1 MRVRLEVLIA
11 VSGCAASCFAAATP
25 ESCRELRLH
34 GRAAE
39 ATACFSTLTRS
50 PDAYSA
56 AEGYW
61 GLEEYDQANEQ
72 FRKATSA
79 PGAKALYKVRWG
91 LLLHDRFNDKDAA
104 DLFHEALTVDPN
116 NSEAYVGLA
125 LVSSAAFDGKTTEYA
140 QKAIALNPRSVG
152 AHEVMAGLALEDAD
166 PQKAADE
173 ADKAIALAPDALK
186 AYAIHAAIELLADRP
201 PDAWLAKMNAVNP
214 AFGAGYEAIG
224 YYLMLNRR
232 YEDGVAYYRKAIA
245 VQPRLWTA
253 HEQLGINLMRLGQ
266 EKEPLEQLQLAYDNG
281 QRDPATVNSL
291 RLLDSYK
298 NFVTYRDS
306 TTVLRLRKNEAEL
319 LRPYFEE
326 QLHKSIA
333 TYEKKYKMK
342 LPGPVQLEV
351 YPDHEDFAV
360 RTMGMPGLG
369 ALGVTFGEVVAMD
382 SPSGRKPGDF
392 NWGATLWHEM
402 SHVFI
407 LSATN
412 HRVPRWFTEGLAVH
426 EEGQAAPEWSDRLT
440 PEVIAAMRE
449 KKLLPVTE
457 MDRGFIY
464 PQYPTQVIVSYF
476 QAGTICDFIQARWG
490 DDALL
495 AMVHS
500 FGDRKT
506 TPEAL
511 EANLHLSPAA
521 FDTEYAA
528 WLAKKYGATVANFD
542 AWRKQLRA
550 LNDSAGAGRMD
561 EVIANGPAVVK
572 LYPEY
577 VGDANA
583 YQLLAAAQLGKGNK
597 EAAANALS
605 AYEKIGGESPDAL
618 KQLASLDE
626 QLGRPKE
633 AAAALD
639 QLNFIYPMDEA
650 THAHLGDLW
659 LAQGNDTGA
668 VREYSAVLAMK
679 PLDRASAEFNVARA
693 YMAEGDR
700 TKAEESV
707 LAALETAPGY
717 RPAQKLLLEIEA
729 GSKGSPPA
737 PKKDTTPR

>member
-1 MRVRLEVLIA
+1 MVV
-11 VSGCAASCFAAATP
+11 VCAGAGSCFAAATP

-34 GRAAE
+34 GRKAE
-39 ATACFSTLTRS
+39 ATACFETLTQS
-50 PDAYSA
+50 NDAYLR
-56 AEGYW
+56 AEGLW
-61 GLEEYDQANEQ
+61 GLEQYDQANEA
-72 FRKATSA
+72 FRAATSQA
-79 PGAKALYKVRWG
+79 GSKAFYKVRWG
-91 LLLHDRFNDKDAA
+91 RLLHDRFNDKDAV
-104 DLFHEALTVDPN
+104 DLFHEALTIDPN
-116 NSEAYVGLA
+116 NAEAYVGLA
-125 LVSSAAFDGKTTEYA
+125 LVSAAGFDGKTTEYA
-140 QKAIALNPRSVG
+140 QKAIALDPRSVG

-166 PQKAADE
+166 PQKAAAE

-186 AYAIHAAIELLADRP
+186 AYAIHAAIELLADRS
-201 PDAWLAKMNAVNP
+201 PDAWLAKMKAINP
-214 AFGAGYEAIG
+214 AFGDGYGAIG
-224 YYLMLNRR
+224 YYLILNRR
-232 YEDGVAYYRKAIA
+232 YDDGVAYYRKAIE
-245 VQPRLWTA
+245 VEPRLWTA

-281 QRDPATVNSL
+281 QRDAATVNSL

-298 NFVTYRDS
+298 NFVTYRDDA
-306 TTVLRLRKNEAEL
+306 TILRLRKNEAEL

-326 QLHKSIA
+326 QLHQSIA

-407 LSATN
+407 LTATN

-440 PEVIAAMRE
+440 PEVIAAMRD
-449 KKLLPVTE
+449 KKLLPVAQ

-464 PQYPTQVIVSYF
+464 PQYPSQVVVSYF
-476 QAGTICDFIQARWG
+476 QAGTICDFIQQRWG

-495 AMVHS
+495 GMVHS
-500 FGDRKT
+500 FADRKT
-506 TPEAL
+506 TPEAI
-511 EANLHLSPAA
+511 EANTHLAPEA
-521 FDTEYAA
+521 FDTQYGA
-528 WLAKKYGATVANFD
+528 WLDKKYGATVANFD
-542 AWRKQLRA
+542 GWRKQLRA
-550 LNDSAGAGRMD
+550 LNESANAGKRM
-561 EVIANGPAVVK
+561 EVVSNGPAVLK

-577 VGDANA
+577 VGDGNA
-583 YQLLAAAQLGKGNK
+583 YQLLASAQLALGNK
-597 EAAANALS
+597 DAAASVLT
-605 AYEKIGGESPDAL
+605 AYAKEGGENPDTL
-618 KQLASLDE
+618 KKLASLE
-626 QLGRPKE
+626 EELGRPKD
-633 AAAALD
+633 AAATLD
-639 QLNFIYPMDEA
+639 RLNFIYPMDEA
-650 THAHLGDLW
+650 THAHLGELW
-659 LAQGNDTGA
+659 LAQGNDAGA

-729 GSKGSPPA
+729 GAATKQKGEPH
-737 PKKDTTPR
+737 